1 MFARSVA
8 THAGQSRAPER
19 PVATPA
25 SSLKVVIFGSARPVT
40 CAVMDYARRLHEA
53 IEAQRPGFVA
63 IETIEP
69 GEPFAFV
76 AAVVKAL
83 RAGAVAHFELPIEG
97 WGDSVVPGSA
107 LMAARLVT
115 RRGRIAVTMHEW
127 ASLNRLRYL
136 STIPDLL
143 AADGFVFVSPRQR
156 EGFLSTP
163 WVAQAKKDAA
173 PVIPIGPNVMSTHID
188 ATRVAQERAKTR
200 GEGALRADVVVGFFG
215 VLYASK
221 RPDLLLR
228 VVASLRDRGAKA
240 RLLVC
245 GDFLWDKPHDRAA
258 FLELA
263 RELGVAEWLD
273 FRGRID
279 DQGELLATLSAS
291 DVFLLPYTDGVSAR
305 RSSFQAVS
313 QLAIPLVTTEPE
325 RPDEFDLI
333 PALREKIDNP
343 ATALV
348 PVDAGP
354 EDFAAAV
361 MTVLSQKERAVGV
374 SLDAIWR
381 EAAARHLA
389 FYDRLLERSG
399 VGRGDRDRRVAR
411 WLDAAE

>member
-1 MFARSVA
+1 MLARSVA
-8 THAGQSRAPER
+8 TQRKAERTPRR
-19 PVATPA
+19 PVAARDLAP
-25 SSLKVVIFGSARPVT
+25 KVVIFGSARPVT
-40 CAVMDYARRLHEA
+40 CAVMDYARRLQDA
-53 IEAQRPGFVA
+53 IDAQRPGFVA
-63 IETIEP
+63 VRTIEP
-69 GEPFAFV
+69 GRPLAFV
-76 AAVVKAL
+76 AAVVKVL

-97 WGDSVVPGSA
+97 WGNSVVPGSA
-107 LMAARLVT
+107 LMVARLLT
-115 RRGRIAVTMHEW
+115 RRGRIAITMHEW
-127 ASLNRLRYL
+127 ASLNALRYL

-156 EGFLSTP
+156 EGFLTTP

-173 PVIPIGPNVMSTHID
+173 PVIPIGPNVMSAKID
-188 ATRVAQERAKTR
+188 AARVAQEKARTR

-228 VVASLRDRGAKA
+228 VIASLQARGVKA

-258 FLELA
+258 FLQLA
-263 RELGVAEWLD
+263 HELGVADWLD

-291 DVFLLPYTDGVSAR
+291 DVFLLPYADGVSSR
-305 RSSFQAVS
+305 RGSFQAVS

-343 ATALV
+343 ATALTRF
-348 PVDAGP
+348 DASP
-354 EDFAAAV
+354 EDLADAV
-361 MTVLSQKERAVGV
+361 MAVLPQKDHAVGV

-389 FYDRLLERSG
+389 FYDRLLDRSAG
-399 VGRGDRDRRVAR
+399 G
-411 WLDAAE
+411 

>member
-1 MFARSVA
+1 MLARSVA
-8 THAGQSRAPER
+8 MHVDMTARRDP
-19 PVATPA
+19 PVAAPA
-25 SSLKVVIFGSARPVT
+25 SSPRVVIFGSARPVT

-53 IEAQRPGFVA
+53 IEAQRPGFAA
-63 IETIEP
+63 IEAIEP
-69 GEPFAFV
+69 ERPLAFV
-76 AAVVKAL
+76 AAIVKAL
-83 RAGAVAHFELPIEG
+83 RAGAVVHFELPIEG
-97 WGDSVVPGSA
+97 WGNSVVPGSA
-107 LMAARLVT
+107 LMAARLLT

-127 ASLNRLRYL
+127 ASLNRLRHL
-136 STIPDLL
+136 SIIPDLV

-156 EGFLSTP
+156 DGFLSTP
-163 WVAQAKKDAA
+163 WVARAKKDAA
-173 PVIPIGPNVMSTHID
+173 VVIPIGPNVMSTRID
-188 ATRVAQERAKTR
+188 AARVAAEKARTR
-200 GEGALRADVVVGFFG
+200 GEGALRADVVIGFFG

-228 VVASLRDRGAKA
+228 VVAALRARGVKA
-240 RLLVC
+240 RLLAC

-258 FLELA
+258 FLALA

-291 DVFLLPYTDGVSAR
+291 DVFLMPYADGVSAR

-348 PVDAGP
+348 PVDGGP
-354 EDFAAAV
+354 QDFADAV
-361 MTVLSQKERAVGV
+361 MTVLPQRDCAVGV

-389 FYDRLLERSG
+389 FYDRLLE
-399 VGRGDRDRRVAR
+399 
-411 WLDAAE
+411 AAE

>member
-1 MFARSVA
+1 MIARSVA
-8 THAGQSRAPER
+8 THVGLTGARER
-19 PVATPA
+19 PVAKPA
-25 SSLKVVIFGSARPVT
+25 SSPRVVIFGSARPVT
-40 CAVMDYARRLHEA
+40 CAVMDYTRRLHEA

-69 GEPFAFV
+69 EKPLAFV
-76 AAVVKAL
+76 AAIVKAL
-83 RAGAVAHFELPIEG
+83 RAGAVVHFELPIEG

-107 LMAARLVT
+107 LMAARLLT
-115 RRGRIAVTMHEW
+115 RRGRVAVTMHEW

-136 STIPDLL
+136 SMIPDLL

-156 EGFLSTP
+156 ESFRSTP
-163 WVAQAKKDAA
+163 WVARAKKDAA
-173 PVIPIGPNVMSTHID
+173 AVIPIGPNVMSTHID
-188 ATRVAQERAKTR
+188 AVRVAAEKARTR
-200 GEGALRADVVVGFFG
+200 GEGALRADVVIGFFG

-228 VVASLRDRGAKA
+228 VVAALRARGVKA
-240 RLLVC
+240 RLLAC

-263 RELGVAEWLD
+263 RALGVAEWLD

-291 DVFLLPYTDGVSAR
+291 DVFLLPYADGVSAR

-313 QLAIPLVTTEPE
+313 QLAIPLVTTAPE
-325 RPDEFDLI
+325 RPDEFDFT

-348 PVDAGP
+348 PADAGP
-354 EDFAAAV
+354 QAFADAV
-361 MTVLSQKERAVGV
+361 MTVLAKKDCAVGV

-389 FYDRLLERSG
+389 FYDRLL
-399 VGRGDRDRRVAR
+399 
-411 WLDAAE
+411 DAAE

>member
-1 MFARSVA
+1 MLA
-8 THAGQSRAPER
+8 R
-19 PVATPA
+19 PVATQIEAEGSPMRPVA
-25 SSLKVVIFGSARPVT
+25 AGELAPKVVIFGSARPVT
-40 CAVMDYARRLHEA
+40 CAVMDYTRRLHEA

-63 IETIEP
+63 LEAIEP
-69 GEPFAFV
+69 GRPLAFV
-76 AAVVKAL
+76 AAVVNAL

-97 WGDSVVPGSA
+97 WGNSVVPGSA
-107 LMAARLVT
+107 LMAARLLT

-127 ASLNRLRYL
+127 ASLNALRYL

-156 EGFLSTP
+156 EGFLTTP

-173 PVIPIGPNVMSTHID
+173 PVIPIGPNVMSAQID
-188 ATRVAQERAKTR
+188 AARVAQERAKTR
-200 GEGALRADVVVGFFG
+200 GEGALRADVILGFFG

-228 VVASLRDRGAKA
+228 VIASLQARGVKA

-263 RELGVAEWLD
+263 SELGVADWLD

-291 DVFLLPYTDGVSAR
+291 DVFLLPYADGVSSR
-305 RSSFQAVS
+305 RGSFQAVS

-333 PALREKIDNP
+333 PALREKIHNP
-343 ATALV
+343 ATAMIRF
-348 PVDAGP
+348 DASP
-354 EDFAAAV
+354 EDFADAV
-361 MTVLSQKERAVGV
+361 MTVLPQRDFAVGV

-389 FYDRLLERSG
+389 FYDRLLERSACG
-399 VGRGDRDRRVAR
+399 
-411 WLDAAE
+411 

>member
-1 MFARSVA
+1 
-8 THAGQSRAPER
+8 
-19 PVATPA
+19 
-25 SSLKVVIFGSARPVT
+25 
-40 CAVMDYARRLHEA
+40 MDYARRLHEA

-69 GEPFAFV
+69 GKSFAFV
-76 AAVVKAL
+76 AAIVRAL

-107 LMAARLVT
+107 LMAARLLT
-115 RRGRIAVTMHEW
+115 RRGRVAVTLHEW

-136 STIPDLL
+136 STIPDLI
-143 AADGFVFVSPRQR
+143 AADGFILVSPRQR
-156 EGFLSTP
+156 ESFSRTP
-163 WVAQAKKDAA
+163 WVSRAKKDAA
-173 PVIPIGPNVMSTHID
+173 AVIPIGPNVMSGDID
-188 ATRVAQERAKTR
+188 ATRVAQERARTR
-200 GEGALRADVVVGFFG
+200 GEGALRADVVLGFFG

-228 VVASLRDRGAKA
+228 VVASLRDRGVKA

-263 RELGVAEWLD
+263 HTLGVAEWLD

-291 DVFLLPYTDGVSAR
+291 DVFLLPYSDGVSSR

-313 QLAIPLVTTEPE
+313 QLAVPLVTTKPE
-325 RPDEFDLI
+325 RPDEFDLV
-333 PALREKIDNP
+333 PALREKIDSP

-348 PVDAGP
+348 PVDAAP
-354 EDFAAAV
+354 EDYADAI
-361 MTVLSQKERAVGV
+361 MTVLPQKDCAVGV

-381 EAAARHLA
+381 EAAAKHLA
-389 FYDRLLERSG
+389 FYDCLLERSG
-399 VGRGDRDRRVAR
+399 AGRGDLDRRVAR
-411 WLDAAE
+411 WMDVAE